1 MTRGAMDRF
10 EQELVRM
17 MREGQ
22 EETPYEDR
30 HRDRLH
36 AGVQARKRVRT
47 AWKAAGSVLTAT
59 GLCVALLVVA
69 GSFSRGGPAGPRPLP
84 LVSAGSVTM
93 TSPGRPA
100 STAEGAPAPYRL
112 STPGPA
118 TGPGRISATRP
129 APGPVAGGPVG

>member
-22 EETPYEDR
+22 EDTPYEDR
-30 HRDRLH
+30 HRHRLH

-47 AWKAAGSVLTAT
+47 AWTAAGSVLTAA

-69 GSFSRGGPAGPRPLP
+69 SSFSRGGPAGPRPRP
-84 LVSAGSVTM
+84 LVSAESVTM

-112 STPGPA
+112 SVPGPA
-118 TGPGRISATRP
+118 TGPGRVSAIRP
-129 APGPVAGGPVG
+129 APRPGAGGPVG